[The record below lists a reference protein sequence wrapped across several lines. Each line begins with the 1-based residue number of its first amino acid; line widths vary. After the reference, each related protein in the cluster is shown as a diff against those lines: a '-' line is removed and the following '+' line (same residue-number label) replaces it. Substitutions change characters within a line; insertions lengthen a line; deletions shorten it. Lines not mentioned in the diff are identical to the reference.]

1 MPDDLLPLLLRL
13 NTVPGVDGQHII
25 AALGGRSTPGAGA
38 GGAFRRCLTRIAG
51 LHGLRLRTGQLLRQ
65 RIIRREFHQRRR
77 IILRRRIAILCG
89 REGRGALHLMQQIFI
104 LRIGGG
110 LLLGD
115 AIGRR
120 SLTGKALRHSVASSI
135 RKVRLRIGKNCAP
148 ITGQRLAVRGLTAVG
163 HGLTVGNL
171 SARGIFLN
179 TLGRNLALRERGSFF
194 HVGVRI
200 LRFGHCGLFSCH

>member
-1 MPDDLLPLLLRL
+1 
-13 NTVPGVDGQHII
+13 
-25 AALGGRSTPGAGA
+25 
-38 GGAFRRCLTRIAG
+38 
-51 LHGLRLRTGQLLRQ
+51 
-65 RIIRREFHQRRR
+65 
-77 IILRRRIAILCG
+77 
-89 REGRGALHLMQQIFI
+89 MQQIFI
-104 LRIGGG
+104 LRIGDG

-120 SLTGKALRHSVASSI
+120 YLTGKALRHSVASSI

-179 TLGRNLALRERGSFF
+179 TLGRNLALWECKGTTYLRNPGYNGTDGGTGGKPAKRG
-194 HVGVRI
+194 GKPP
-200 LRFGHCGLFSCH
+200 